1 MPWQPNKVEG
11 EGLDKLQ
18 HLQSQGIEAFPN
30 RVERTHTAA
39 EAIAAFEAVEPQ
51 GEAAESLEVS
61 VCGRIRS
68 VRSTGKVSFSHIE
81 DGSGKIQL
89 FIRQDAVGD
98 ETYELFKRDL
108 DLGDFVE
115 ASGTMV
121 RTRSGEVSVMV
132 RELKVLAKTVSP
144 LPGLNDQE
152 VHRAT

>member
-1 MPWQPNKVEG
+1 MPWQPNKLER
-11 EGLDKLQ
+11 ESLDKLQ

-68 VRSTGKVSFSHIE
+68 VRATGKVSFSHIE

-115 ASGTMV
+115 ASATMV
-121 RTRSGEVSVMV
+121 RTRSGEVTLMFPQ
-132 RELKVLAKTVSP
+132 LKVLPNAITP
-144 LPGLNDQE
+144 LP
-152 VHRAT
+152 VI